1 MIDIKAILPHRYPF
15 LFVDSFVYQ
24 EGDNF
29 ECIKNVSYNEP
40 FFIGHFPEEPVMPGV
55 LIIEALAQAA
65 AIGLA
70 VREKFQERRLGYLA
84 TVDETKFKRKVV
96 PGDQLRLTGTI
107 LLFRKSLLKVNA
119 IALVGNELAAK
130 AKLTFV
136 LAK

>member
-24 EGDNF
+24 EGDDF

-65 AIGLA
+65 AKGP
-70 VREKFQERRLGYLA
+70 VSY
-84 TVDETKFKRKVV
+84 TKQTL
-96 PGDQLRLTGTI
+96 PTI
-107 LLFRKSLLKVNA
+107 YSV
-119 IALVGNELAAK
+119 
-130 AKLTFV
+130 
-136 LAK
+136 